1 MSLPARLKL
10 SPLQWFVLALVTVLV
25 AVALSVFLLLRSVY
39 QPIPNLAGTQVLNV
53 PAGSNLTRVASQLH
67 EQGWL
72 GSPLALRVVARWQGT
87 ANAIQTGEYRLVPG
101 MSAADL
107 LSAMVNGDTI
117 QYRITF
123 VEGWTLDQVLTAL
136 RQAEPVE
143 HTLPAEAGP
152 EAIANAMQVP
162 QTNPEGLVFPDTYF
176 YTRGTSD
183 VELLRRGYARLM
195 NVLNAAWEQRLGA
208 LPYNSPYEALIM
220 ASIIEKESAASSE
233 RGHIAGVFVRR
244 LEQGMRLQSDPTVIY
259 GMGADFEGDIRR
271 QDLTAE
277 SAYNT
282 YRINGLPPTPIALAG
297 SESIQAALHP
307 LPSDYLY
314 FVSRGDG
321 SHYFSST
328 LEEHNAAVNR
338 FQRQADNQQQ

>member
-39 QPIPNLAGTQVLNV
+39 QPIPNLTGTQVLNV

-67 EQGWL
+67 EKGWL
-72 GSPLALRVVARWQGT
+72 GSPLALRAVARWQGT

-162 QTNPEGLVFPDTYF
+162 RTNPEGLVFPDTYF

-271 QDLTAE
+271 QDLTAN

-328 LEEHNAAVNR
+328 LEEHNAAVDR